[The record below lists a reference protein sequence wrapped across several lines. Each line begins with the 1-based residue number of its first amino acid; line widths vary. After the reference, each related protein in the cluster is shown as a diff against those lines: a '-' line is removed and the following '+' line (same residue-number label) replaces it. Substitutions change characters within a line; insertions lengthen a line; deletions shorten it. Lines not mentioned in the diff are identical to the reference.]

1 MKKTGKNNLAQENE
15 RLRKENE
22 RLIAESERLAQEVK
36 LLNEKIDWLMK
47 KMFGSSSEALN
58 SNQLDLFAVLPET
71 QAPEPDAS
79 LLAKAIIPVKSKS
92 KSPRRERIPENLP
105 VEKVVIDPPEVMADP
120 EKWRRIGEETSERLD
135 FEPGRF
141 FRRLLVRPKYVL
153 IEDKEAAPIIAPL
166 PSCLQE
172 RCIAAPGLLATV
184 AVSKYCDH
192 LPLYRQEMIFK
203 TRHGVALP
211 RSTLTRWM
219 ALIAFW
225 LQPIYEIIR
234 ATVMDNKYVQIDETP
249 VSYLAPGNG
258 KTKQGY
264 LWTAHAPGLDV
275 VFHWETGRGAAC
287 LENIVPVNF
296 RGVLQ
301 CDAYAAYP
309 AFAGTREG
317 IELVGCWAHARRHFH
332 EAREHVPLRANWVLY
347 QIQNLY
353 RIEARLRESKAGP
366 ALRAAV
372 RTSQSTM
379 ILNRLKRALENME
392 ASQRHL
398 PSSTFGKA
406 ISYTLSHWELLTKY
420 VANGRIEIDNNG
432 VENAI
437 RPTAIGKKNWL
448 FFGDAEAGQ
457 RSAVIYTIIESCRR
471 RGIDPHEYLRDV
483 LTRITESTNWQVAE
497 LTPEKWAEK
506 KLSLKKVA

>member
-1 MKKTGKNNLAQENE
+1 MKKIGKNNLAQENE
-15 RLRKENE
+15 RLRKENAHLFAENE
-22 RLIAESERLAQEVK
+22 RLRQEVK
-36 LLNEKIDWLMK
+36 FLNEKIDWLMK

-58 SNQLDLFAVLPET
+58 SNQLDLFAVLPEM

-79 LLAKAIIPVKSKS
+79 LLAKAIIPTKAKI

-105 VEKVVIDPPEVMADP
+105 VEKVVIDPPEVMAEP

-153 IEDKEAAPIIAPL
+153 IGDKEAAPVVAPL
-166 PSCLQE
+166 PECLQE
-172 RCIAAPGLLATV
+172 RGIAAPGLLATV

-203 TRHGVALP
+203 TRHGVSLP
-211 RSTLTRWM
+211 RSTLARWM
-219 ALIAFW
+219 ELIAFW

-234 ATVMDNKYVQIDETP
+234 ATVMDNKYVQVDETP

-275 VFHWETGRGAAC
+275 VFHWETGRGAIC

-296 RGVLQ
+296 RGALQ
-301 CDAYAAYP
+301 CGAYAAYP
-309 AFAGTREG
+309 AFASTREG
-317 IELVGCWAHARRHFH
+317 IELAGCWAHARRHFH
-332 EAREHVPLRANWVLY
+332 EAREHVPLRANWL
-347 QIQNLY
+347 IQNLY
-353 RIEARLRESKAGP
+353 RIESRLRESKAGP

-372 RTSQSTM
+372 RASQSTM
-379 ILNRLKRALENME
+379 ILNRLKRALEKKW
-392 ASQRHL
+392 RHPKGISHRAHL
-398 PSSTFGKA
+398 EKLSATPSRTGSF
-406 ISYTLSHWELLTKY
+406 SPSMS
-420 VANGRIEIDNNG
+420 
-432 VENAI
+432 
-437 RPTAIGKKNWL
+437 PTAASKSTTMAWKMRFNRQLSARRAG
-448 FFGDAEAGQ
+448 FFGNAEAGQ
-457 RSAVIYTIIESCRR
+457 HSAVIYTIIESCRR

-483 LTRITESTNWQVAE
+483 LTRITESTN
-497 LTPEKWAEK
+497 
-506 KLSLKKVA
+506 

>member
-1 MKKTGKNNLAQENE
+1 VKKTGKNNLTQENE
-15 RLRKENE
+15 RLQKENA
-22 RLIAESERLAQEVK
+22 RLIAENKSLRQEVK
-36 LLNEKIDWLMK
+36 LLNEKMDWLMK

-58 SNQLDLFAVLPET
+58 SNQLDLFAVLSET

-79 LLAKAIIPVKSKS
+79 LLAEAMIPVKPKT

-105 VEKVVIDPPEVMADP
+105 AEEVLIDPPEVLADP
-120 EKWRRIGEETSERLD
+120 EKWRRIGEEISERLD

-153 IEDKEAAPIIAPL
+153 IGNKEAVPVIAPL
-166 PSCLQE
+166 PECLQE
-172 RCIAAPGLLATV
+172 RGIAAPGLLATV

-203 TRHGVALP
+203 TRHGVSLP
-211 RSTLTRWM
+211 RSTLARWM
-219 ALIAFW
+219 ELIAFW

-234 ATVMDNKYVQIDETP
+234 TTVMDNKYVQIDETP
-249 VSYLAPGNG
+249 VSYLEPGNG

-264 LWTAHAPGLDV
+264 LWTAHAPGLDA

-309 AFAGTREG
+309 AFANKHEG
-317 IELVGCWAHARRHFH
+317 IELAGCWAHARRHFH

-372 RTSQSTM
+372 RFSQSAM
-379 ILNRLKRALENME
+379 ILSRLKRALEKME
-392 ASQRHL
+392 SSQRHL

-406 ISYTLSHWELLTKY
+406 INYTLSHWELLTKY

-497 LTPEKWAEK
+497 LTPGKWVDK
-506 KLSLKKVA
+506 KPSLKKAA

>member
-1 MKKTGKNNLAQENE
+1 LKPRPK
-15 RLRKENE
+15 R
-22 RLIAESERLAQEVK
+22 ES
-36 LLNEKIDWLMK
+36 
-47 KMFGSSSEALN
+47 
-58 SNQLDLFAVLPET
+58 
-71 QAPEPDAS
+71 
-79 LLAKAIIPVKSKS
+79 
-92 KSPRRERIPENLP
+92 RERVPSHLP
-105 VEKVVIDPPEVMADP
+105 VVEEVLEPEEVAADP
-120 EKWRRIGEETSERLD
+120 GQWRRISEERTELLD
-135 FEPGRF
+135 CEPARYI
-141 FRRLLVRPKYVL
+141 RRVLIRPKYVSRV
-153 IEDKEAAPIIAPL
+153 DKDTAPVIAPL
-166 PSCLQE
+166 PALPQE
-172 RCIAAPGLLATV
+172 RCIAAPGLLASIAV
-184 AVSKYCDH
+184 AKYCDH

-203 TRHGVALP
+203 TRHGVSLP
-211 RSTLTRWM
+211 RSTLARWM
-219 ALIAFW
+219 ELIAFW

-234 ATVMDNKYVQIDETP
+234 TTVMDNKYVQIDETP
-249 VSYLAPGNG
+249 VSYLEPGNG

-264 LWTAHAPGLDV
+264 LWTAHAPGLDA

-309 AFAGTREG
+309 AFAGKREG
-317 IELVGCWAHARRHFH
+317 IELAGCWAHARRHFH

-353 RIEARLRESKAGP
+353 RIEARLRKSKAGP

-372 RTSQSTM
+372 RTSQSAM
-379 ILNRLKRALENME
+379 VLNRLKRALEKME
-392 ASQRHL
+392 SSQMHL

-406 ISYTLSHWELLTKY
+406 ISYTLSQWELLTKY
-420 VANGRIEIDNNG
+420 VVNGRIEIDNNG

-483 LTRITESTNWQVAE
+483 LTRITESTSWQVAE
-497 LTPEKWAEK
+497 LTPEKWADK
-506 KLSLKKVA
+506 KLLLKKAA

>member
-1 MKKTGKNNLAQENE
+1 VKKTGKNNLAQENE

-22 RLIAESERLAQEVK
+22 RLIAERERFRQEVK

-79 LLAKAIIPVKSKS
+79 LLAKAMIPVKSKT

-234 ATVMDNKYVQIDETP
+234 ATVMDNKYVQIDE
-249 VSYLAPGNG
+249 
-258 KTKQGY
+258 
-264 LWTAHAPGLDV
+264 
-275 VFHWETGRGAAC
+275 
-287 LENIVPVNF
+287 
-296 RGVLQ
+296 
-301 CDAYAAYP
+301 
-309 AFAGTREG
+309 
-317 IELVGCWAHARRHFH
+317 RR
-332 EAREHVPLRANWVLY
+332 R
-347 QIQNLY
+347 
-353 RIEARLRESKAGP
+353 
-366 ALRAAV
+366 RAAA
-372 RTSQSTM
+372 T
-379 ILNRLKRALENME
+379 
-392 ASQRHL
+392 
-398 PSSTFGKA
+398 
-406 ISYTLSHWELLTKY
+406 
-420 VANGRIEIDNNG
+420 
-432 VENAI
+432 
-437 RPTAIGKKNWL
+437 
-448 FFGDAEAGQ
+448 
-457 RSAVIYTIIESCRR
+457 
-471 RGIDPHEYLRDV
+471 
-483 LTRITESTNWQVAE
+483 
-497 LTPEKWAEK
+497 
-506 KLSLKKVA
+506 

>member
-1 MKKTGKNNLAQENE
+1 VKKGGKNNLEQENESLRKENARLSAENE
-15 RLRKENE
+15 RLR
-22 RLIAESERLAQEVK
+22 QEVK

-58 SNQLDLFAVLPET
+58 ANQLDLFAVLPEA
-71 QAPEPDAS
+71 QAPEPDGS
-79 LLAKAIIPVKSKS
+79 LLAAAMIPEKPKTKSK
-92 KSPRRERIPENLP
+92 RRERIPENLP
-105 VEKVVIDPPEVMADP
+105 AEKVVIDPPEVLANP
-120 EKWRRIGEETSERLD
+120 EKWRRIGEEISERLD

-153 IEDKEAAPIIAPL
+153 IGDKEAAPVIAPL
-166 PSCLQE
+166 PECLQE
-172 RCIAAPGLLATV
+172 RGIAAPGLLATV

-211 RSTLTRWM
+211 RSTLSRWM
-219 ALIAFW
+219 ELVAFW

-234 ATVMDNKYVQIDETP
+234 TTVMDNKYVQIDETP
-249 VSYLAPGNG
+249 VSYLEPGNG
-258 KTKQGY
+258 KTKKGY
-264 LWTAHAPGLDV
+264 LWTAHAPGLDA
-275 VFHWETGRGAAC
+275 VFHWETGRSAAC
-287 LENIVPVNF
+287 LENIVPMNF

-309 AFAGTREG
+309 AFANKREG

-332 EAREHVPLRANWVLY
+332 EALEHVPLRANWVLY

-353 RIEARLRESKAGP
+353 RIEARLRKSKAGP
-366 ALRAAV
+366 ALRAVV
-372 RTSQSTM
+372 RASQSTM
-379 ILNRLKRALENME
+379 VLNRLKRALENME
-392 ASQRHL
+392 SSRRHL
-398 PSSTFGKA
+398 PASSFGQA
-406 ISYTLSHWELLTKY
+406 ISYTLSNWESLIKY
-420 VANGRIEIDNNG
+420 VGNGRVEIDNNG

-448 FFGDAEAGQ
+448 FFEDADAGQ
-457 RSAVIYTIIESCRR
+457 RSAIIYTIIESCRR

-483 LTRITESTNWQVAE
+483 LTRITESTNWNVAD
-497 LTPEKWAEK
+497 LTPQKWAK
-506 KLSLKKVA
+506 NKIPLKKAA

>member
-1 MKKTGKNNLAQENE
+1 MKKTGKNNLTQENE
-15 RLRKENE
+15 RLQKENA
-22 RLIAESERLAQEVK
+22 RLIAENKSLRQEVK
-36 LLNEKIDWLMK
+36 LLNEKMDWLMK

-79 LLAKAIIPVKSKS
+79 LLAEAIIPAKSKT

-105 VEKVVIDPPEVMADP
+105 AEEVVIDPPEVLANP
-120 EKWRRIGEETSERLD
+120 EKWRRIGQEISERLD

-153 IEDKEAAPIIAPL
+153 IGDKEAAPVIAPL
-166 PSCLQE
+166 PECLQE
-172 RCIAAPGLLATV
+172 RGIAAPGLLATV

-203 TRHGVALP
+203 TRHGVSLP
-211 RSTLTRWM
+211 RSTLARWM
-219 ALIAFW
+219 ELIAFW

-234 ATVMDNKYVQIDETP
+234 TTVMDNKYVQIDETP
-249 VSYLAPGNG
+249 VSYLEPGNG

-264 LWTAHAPGLDV
+264 LWIAHAPGLDA
-275 VFHWETGRGAAC
+275 VFHWETGRGATC

-309 AFAGTREG
+309 AFASKREG
-317 IELVGCWAHARRHFH
+317 IELAGCWAHARRHFH

-353 RIEARLRESKAGP
+353 RIEARLRKSKAGP
-366 ALRAAV
+366 VLRAALRA
-372 RTSQSTM
+372 SQSTM
-379 ILNRLKRALENME
+379 VLNRLKRALEKME

-398 PSSTFGKA
+398 PSSAFGKA
-406 ISYTLSHWELLTKY
+406 ISYTLSNWESLIKY
-420 VANGRIEIDNNG
+420 VSNGRIEVDNNG

-437 RPTAIGKKNWL
+437 RPTAIGRKNWL

-483 LTRITESTNWQVAE
+483 LSRITESTNWNVAD
-497 LTPEKWAEK
+497 LTPQKWAK
-506 KLSLKKVA
+506 NKIPLKKAA

>member
-1 MKKTGKNNLAQENE
+1 
-15 RLRKENE
+15 
-22 RLIAESERLAQEVK
+22 
-36 LLNEKIDWLMK
+36 
-47 KMFGSSSEALN
+47 
-58 SNQLDLFAVLPET
+58 
-71 QAPEPDAS
+71 
-79 LLAKAIIPVKSKS
+79 
-92 KSPRRERIPENLP
+92 
-105 VEKVVIDPPEVMADP
+105 
-120 EKWRRIGEETSERLD
+120 
-135 FEPGRF
+135 
-141 FRRLLVRPKYVL
+141 
-153 IEDKEAAPIIAPL
+153 
-166 PSCLQE
+166 
-172 RCIAAPGLLATV
+172 
-184 AVSKYCDH
+184 
-192 LPLYRQEMIFK
+192 
-203 TRHGVALP
+203 
-211 RSTLTRWM
+211 
-219 ALIAFW
+219 
-225 LQPIYEIIR
+225 
-234 ATVMDNKYVQIDETP
+234 
-249 VSYLAPGNG
+249 
-258 KTKQGY
+258 
-264 LWTAHAPGLDV
+264 V

-309 AFAGTREG
+309 AFTGTREG

-332 EAREHVPLRANWVLY
+332 DAREHVPLRANWVLY

-420 VANGRIEIDNNG
+420 VANGRIEPERSAGSQPKAARRASEARQIDNNG